1 MKSDVRGRDVYVTG
15 NIAAGKSTLAKL
27 LAEHIKDAAY
37 VPERYEHNPFLPLY
51 LEHQERW
58 AFANLVHYYLD
69 YVQVLQ
75 EHVPRG
81 EHSYHFI
88 DAGSYTNRLLYAR
101 YAQADGILTP
111 EEHQFYMTLCEV
123 IDRAYDSREPY
134 AFIFVEA
141 SPETCWGRMR
151 RRGWDLQRPVDIGYI
166 KRLSVYLEEMKRVL
180 IAQHFP
186 VLEIDSEEFDFT
198 REPERTV
205 VLDYVHE
212 FLEEVNSTA
221 GEDQVDAF

>member
-1 MKSDVRGRDVYVTG
+1 MKSDMRGRDVYVTG

-27 LAEHIKDAAY
+27 LAEHIGDAAY
-37 VPERYEHNPFLPLY
+37 VPERYAHNPFLPLY
-51 LEHQERW
+51 LEHRERW

-75 EHVPRG
+75 EHVSRG

-151 RRGWDLQRPVDIGYI
+151 RRGWDLQRPLEIGYI

-186 VLEIDSEEFDFT
+186 VLEIDSQEFDFT
-198 REPERTV
+198 REPGGTA
-205 VLDYVHE
+205 VLKSTHE
-212 FLEEVNSTA
+212 FLEGVNSTV
-221 GEDQVDAF
+221 GEDQAVAS